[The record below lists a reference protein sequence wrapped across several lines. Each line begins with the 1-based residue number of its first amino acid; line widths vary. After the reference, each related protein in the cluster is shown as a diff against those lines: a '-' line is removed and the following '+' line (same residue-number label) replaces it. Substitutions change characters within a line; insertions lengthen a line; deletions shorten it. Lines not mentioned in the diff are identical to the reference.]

1 MAEIAEKKRI
11 AEEKERERLRKIH
24 ENRKKKK
31 REVKA
36 MLKEAVEI
44 CYVKAEKA
52 REDVYLKEKKKLAS
66 QPNKTNKPT
75 ITKWDFPL
83 ESN

>member
-1 MAEIAEKKRI
+1 MAEIAEKKSI

-44 CYVKAEKA
+44 CYLKAEKA
-52 REDVYLKEKKKLAS
+52 REDVYLKEKKKLS
-66 QPNKTNKPT
+66 
-75 ITKWDFPL
+75 
-83 ESN
+83 